1 MVIKTNQE
9 NGKNVNGEG
18 LLKPVN
24 IKVKPSDYY
33 VPPKLQEDF
42 EDLKTVIDNREDF
55 GSEMGARNY
64 LLSGPPGTG
73 KTLAAQVLAAELEM
87 PLFDI
92 SGHVKGQSMFIEQL
106 FNELRAEARNAKES
120 NGKGIIAL
128 IDEVEGISSREN
140 IVDPLQ
146 YQAMTQVLSQLDGT
160 ASNDGIF
167 ILGSTNK
174 PNDLDEAIRAR
185 FSEEIEF
192 MPPDANGRYEILK
205 IHANAKGGH
214 KFKVTDDDLKALSE
228 KSYGYVGRDL
238 KQLLNRAFTHAKKD
252 NKRTDITMAD
262 LEYGLKKTKPSAIR
276 DMPFV
281 EPKTKLIDIVG
292 YEDHK
297 AVLKSIVKKSTESV
311 ILLYGPKGTGKTYSA
326 EALAGEFGYNFILI
340 KGSELENMF
349 VGKTK
354 DNTEKIIK
362 RAKQLSPCIVCF
374 DEINSFVERA
384 GVMSHKDSQTGYLQ
398 SVLSRP
404 PEGVY
409 IIGTTNNP
417 EFLQG
422 PFMDRFI
429 HKLFFGMPSKE
440 EQILL
445 WGTYASGIDTKK
457 ITEKNSGLSCRDIAY
472 AAKRVKDYGLEPSIE
487 AFEQLVAS
495 IPKAAEQVLYEKITK
510 NIGDGVAD
518 YKALKDIGRT
528 ERGN

>member
-1 MVIKTNQE
+1 MVVQNNMK
-9 NGKNVNGEG
+9 NGNTINGDG
-18 LLKPVN
+18 LLKPVDITVN
-24 IKVKPSDYY
+24 PAEYY
-33 VPPKLQEDF
+33 VHPKLQEDF
-42 EDLKTVIDNREDF
+42 EDLKTVVANGKDF

-92 SGHVKGQSMFIEQL
+92 SGYVKGQSMYVEQV
-106 FNELRAEARNAKES
+106 FNELRAEAKKAIES
-120 NGKGIIAL
+120 NGKGILAL

-146 YQAMTQVLSQLDGT
+146 YQAMTQVLSQLDGVK
-160 ASNDGIF
+160 NNNGIF
-167 ILGSTNK
+167 IIGSTNK

-192 MPPDANGRYEILK
+192 MPPDEKGRYEILK
-205 IHANAKGGH
+205 IHANGKGGH
-214 KFKVTDDDLKALSE
+214 SFKVSDEDLHTLSE
-228 KSYGYVGRDL
+228 RSFGYVGRDL
-238 KQLLNRAFTHAKKD
+238 KQLLNRSFTHAKKD
-252 NKRTDITMAD
+252 KRTELVMAD

-281 EPKTKLIDIVG
+281 EPKTKLVDIVG

-297 AVLKSIVKKSTESV
+297 AVLKSIVEKSTESV
-311 ILLYGPKGTGKTYSA
+311 VLLYGPKGTGKTYSA

-384 GVMSHKDSQTGYLQ
+384 GVTSHKDSQTGYLQ

-440 EQILL
+440 EQVLL
-445 WGTYASGIDTKK
+445 WGTYAPGIDAEK
-457 ITEKNSGLSCRDIAY
+457 IAEKNSSLSCRDIAY

-487 AFEQLVAS
+487 AFERLVAS
-495 IPKAAEQVLYEKITK
+495 IPKSAEHALYDKITK

-518 YKALKDIGRT
+518 YKALKDIGKT